1 MKKYT
6 HLVILFFCVYSTYS
20 QSGSLSPYS
29 FFGVGENTFKGTI
42 ENRSMG
48 ALSIYSDSVH
58 LNLTNPAA
66 YSELKLVNYS
76 VGVDYNS
83 SNLNSQDSNEK
94 TSTAN
99 INYLAVAIPTRPLVF
114 GFGII
119 PKSSVGYLLQ
129 STDESVNP
137 KQVNRYQGN
146 GGVNIAFLTFG
157 FKVLKKIRLGI
168 SGNYEFGSLEHSN
181 SRFLDGIELYTRVQS
196 NSSLSGVNFVYSTLF
211 REKISKNLTLHASYI
226 AKPKSTLTSKNTQI
240 LSTLKPD
247 GSFGGDTQD
256 IDLAALNLDETSI
269 TIPASRTFGFG
280 IGKETK
286 WFAGIDYTTTD
297 GGGLENKLLN
307 IKNVSYEKGSKL
319 SVGGFYIP
327 NYDSFTSYF
336 SRIVYRLGVRAE
348 KTGLIIQNQ
357 PIDEFGINFGLGL
370 PFLGFQNIN
379 LGFELGKRGTKN
391 AGLIEEN
398 FYSIR
403 LGLTLNDRWFVKN
416 KYN

>member
-1 MKKYT
+1 MRKYIYIIVLIFYNAT
-6 HLVILFFCVYSTYS
+6 NYS

-48 ALSIYSDSVH
+48 GLNIYSDSVH
-58 LNLTNPAA
+58 LNLINPAA

-76 VGVDYNS
+76 VGVDYNNS
-83 SNLNSQDSNEK
+83 SLKSENSNEK
-94 TSTAN
+94 ISTAN
-99 INYLAVAIPTRPLVF
+99 INYLAVAIPTKPLVF

-129 STDESVNP
+129 SSDETVSP
-137 KQVNRYQGN
+137 KQVNRYEGN
-146 GGVNIAFLTFG
+146 GGVNTAFLSFG
-157 FKVLKKIRLGI
+157 FKIFKKIRLGI

-181 SRFLDGIELYTRVQS
+181 SRFLEDVELYTKVQS
-196 NSSLSGVNFVYSTLF
+196 NSSLSGVNFTYSTLF
-211 REKISKNLTLHASYI
+211 REKINDNLTLHASYI
-226 AKPKSTLTSKNTQI
+226 LKPKSDLSSKNSQI

-247 GSFGGDTQD
+247 GSFGGDSEN
-256 IDLAALNLDETSI
+256 IDLEALNLDETII
-269 TIPASRTFGFG
+269 TIPSSTTFGLG
-280 IGKETK
+280 IGKETN
-286 WFAGIDYTTTD
+286 WFAGIDFTKSE
-297 GGGLENKLLN
+297 GGGYENKLLN
-307 IKNVSYEKGSKL
+307 IKNVRYEKGSKL
-319 SVGGFYIP
+319 SIGGFFIP

-336 SRIVYRLGVRAE
+336 SRIVYRFGLRVE
-348 KTGLIIQNQ
+348 KTGLVIQNQ
-357 PIDEFGINFGLGL
+357 PIDEYGINIGLGL

-379 LGFELGKRGTKN
+379 FGFEVGKRGTKN

>member
-1 MKKYT
+1 MRKYIYIIVLIFYT
-6 HLVILFFCVYSTYS
+6 STNYS

-48 ALSIYSDSVH
+48 GLNIYSDSVH
-58 LNLTNPAA
+58 LNLINPAA

-83 SNLNSQDSNEK
+83 SSLKSENSNEK
-94 TSTAN
+94 ISTAN
-99 INYLAVAIPTRPLVF
+99 INYLAVAIPTKPLVF

-129 STDESVNP
+129 SSDETVSP
-137 KQVNRYQGN
+137 KQVNRYEGN
-146 GGVNIAFLTFG
+146 GGVNTAFLSFG
-157 FKVLKKIRLGI
+157 FKIFKKIRLGI

-181 SRFLDGIELYTRVQS
+181 SRFLEDVELYTKVQS
-196 NSSLSGVNFVYSTLF
+196 NSSLSGVNFTYSTLF
-211 REKISKNLTLHASYI
+211 REKINDNLTLHASYI
-226 AKPKSTLTSKNTQI
+226 LKPKSDLSSKNSQI

-247 GSFGGDTQD
+247 GSFGGDSEN
-256 IDLAALNLDETSI
+256 IDLEALNLDETII
-269 TIPASRTFGFG
+269 TIPSSTTFGLG
-280 IGKETK
+280 IGKETN
-286 WFAGIDYTTTD
+286 WFAGIDFTKSE
-297 GGGLENKLLN
+297 GGGYENKLLN
-307 IKNVSYEKGSKL
+307 IKNVRYEKGSKL
-319 SVGGFYIP
+319 SIGGFFIP

-336 SRIVYRLGVRAE
+336 SRIVYRFGLRVE
-348 KTGLIIQNQ
+348 KTGLVIQNQ
-357 PIDEFGINFGLGL
+357 PIDEYGINIGLGL

-379 LGFELGKRGTKN
+379 FGFEVGKRGTKN

>member
-1 MKKYT
+1 MRKYIYIIV
-6 HLVILFFCVYSTYS
+6 LILYTFTNYS

-48 ALSIYSDSVH
+48 GLNIYSDSIH
-58 LNLTNPAA
+58 LNLINPAA

-83 SNLNSQDSNEK
+83 SSLKSENSNEK
-94 TSTAN
+94 ISTAN
-99 INYLAVAIPTRPLVF
+99 INYLAVAIPTKPLVF

-129 STDESVNP
+129 SSDETVSP
-137 KQVNRYQGN
+137 KQVNRYEGN
-146 GGVNIAFLTFG
+146 GGVNTAFLSFG
-157 FKVLKKIRLGI
+157 FKIFKKIRLGI

-181 SRFLDGIELYTRVQS
+181 SRFLEDVELYTKVQS
-196 NSSLSGVNFVYSTLF
+196 NSSLSGVNFTYSTLF
-211 REKISKNLTLHASYI
+211 REKINDNLTLHASYI
-226 AKPKSTLTSKNTQI
+226 LKPKSDLSSKNSQI

-247 GSFGGDTQD
+247 GSFGGDSEN
-256 IDLAALNLDETSI
+256 IDLEALNLDETII
-269 TIPASRTFGFG
+269 TIPSSTTFGLG
-280 IGKETK
+280 IGKETN
-286 WFAGIDYTTTD
+286 WFAGIDFTKSE
-297 GGGLENKLLN
+297 GGGYENKLLN
-307 IKNVSYEKGSKL
+307 IKNVRYEKGSKL
-319 SVGGFYIP
+319 SIGGFFIP

-336 SRIVYRLGVRAE
+336 SRIVYRFGLRVE
-348 KTGLIIQNQ
+348 KTGLVIQNQ
-357 PIDEFGINFGLGL
+357 PIDEYGINIGLGL

-379 LGFELGKRGTKN
+379 FGFEVGKRGTKN

>member
-1 MKKYT
+1 MRKHNYIIVLIFYT
-6 HLVILFFCVYSTYS
+6 STNYS

-48 ALSIYSDSVH
+48 GLNIYSDSVH
-58 LNLTNPAA
+58 LNLINPAA

-83 SNLNSQDSNEK
+83 SSLKSENSNEK
-94 TSTAN
+94 ISTAN
-99 INYLAVAIPTRPLVF
+99 INYLAVAIPTKPLVF

-129 STDESVNP
+129 SSDETVSP
-137 KQVNRYQGN
+137 KQVNRYEGN
-146 GGVNIAFLTFG
+146 GGVNTAFLSFG
-157 FKVLKKIRLGI
+157 FKIFKKIRLGI

-181 SRFLDGIELYTRVQS
+181 SRFLEDVELYTKVQS
-196 NSSLSGVNFVYSTLF
+196 NSSLSGVNFTYSTLF
-211 REKISKNLTLHASYI
+211 REKINDNLTLHASYI
-226 AKPKSTLTSKNTQI
+226 LKPKSDLSSKNSQI

-247 GSFGGDTQD
+247 GSFGGDSEN
-256 IDLAALNLDETSI
+256 IDLEALNLDETII
-269 TIPASRTFGFG
+269 TIPSSTTFGLG
-280 IGKETK
+280 IGKETN
-286 WFAGIDYTTTD
+286 WFAGIDFTKSE
-297 GGGLENKLLN
+297 GGGYENKLLN
-307 IKNVSYEKGSKL
+307 IKNVRYEKGSKL
-319 SVGGFYIP
+319 SIGGFFIP

-336 SRIVYRLGVRAE
+336 SRIVYRFGLRVE
-348 KTGLIIQNQ
+348 KTGLVIQNQ
-357 PIDEFGINFGLGL
+357 PIDEYGINIGLGL

-379 LGFELGKRGTKN
+379 FGFEVGKRGTKN

>member
-1 MKKYT
+1 MRKYIYIIVLIFYT
-6 HLVILFFCVYSTYS
+6 STNYS

-48 ALSIYSDSVH
+48 GLNIYSDSVH
-58 LNLTNPAA
+58 LNLINPAA

-83 SNLNSQDSNEK
+83 SSLKSENSNEK
-94 TSTAN
+94 ISTAN
-99 INYLAVAIPTRPLVF
+99 INYMAVAIPTKPLVF

-129 STDESVNP
+129 SSDETVSP
-137 KQVNRYQGN
+137 KQVNRYEGN
-146 GGVNIAFLTFG
+146 GGVNTAFLSFG
-157 FKVLKKIRLGI
+157 FKIFKKIRLGI

-181 SRFLDGIELYTRVQS
+181 SRFLEDVELYTKVQS
-196 NSSLSGVNFVYSTLF
+196 NSSLSGVNFTYSTLF
-211 REKISKNLTLHASYI
+211 REKINDNLTLHASYI
-226 AKPKSTLTSKNTQI
+226 LKPKSDLSSKNSQI

-247 GSFGGDTQD
+247 GSFGGDSEN
-256 IDLAALNLDETSI
+256 IDLEALNLDETII
-269 TIPASRTFGFG
+269 TIPSSTTFGLG
-280 IGKETK
+280 IGKETN
-286 WFAGIDYTTTD
+286 WFAGIDFTKSE
-297 GGGLENKLLN
+297 GGGYENKLLN
-307 IKNVSYEKGSKL
+307 IKNVRYEKGSKL
-319 SVGGFYIP
+319 SIGGFFIP

-336 SRIVYRLGVRAE
+336 SRIVYRFGLRVE
-348 KTGLIIQNQ
+348 KTGLVIQNQ
-357 PIDEFGINFGLGL
+357 PIDEYGINIGLGL

-379 LGFELGKRGTKN
+379 FGFEVGKRGTKN

>member
-1 MKKYT
+1 MRKYIYIIV
-6 HLVILFFCVYSTYS
+6 LILYTFTNYS

-48 ALSIYSDSVH
+48 GLNIYSDSVH
-58 LNLTNPAA
+58 LNLINPAA

-83 SNLNSQDSNEK
+83 SSLKSENSNEK
-94 TSTAN
+94 ISTAN
-99 INYLAVAIPTRPLVF
+99 INYLAIAIPTKPLVF

-129 STDESVNP
+129 SSDETVSP
-137 KQVNRYQGN
+137 KQVNRYEGN
-146 GGVNIAFLTFG
+146 GGVNTAFLSFG
-157 FKVLKKIRLGI
+157 FKIFKKIRLGI

-181 SRFLDGIELYTRVQS
+181 SRFLEDVELYTKVQS
-196 NSSLSGVNFVYSTLF
+196 NSSLSGVNFTYSTLF
-211 REKISKNLTLHASYI
+211 REKINDNLTLHASYI
-226 AKPKSTLTSKNTQI
+226 LKPKSDLSSKNSQI

-247 GSFGGDTQD
+247 GSFGGDSEN
-256 IDLAALNLDETSI
+256 IDLEGLNLDETII
-269 TIPASRTFGFG
+269 TIPSSTTFGLG
-280 IGKETK
+280 IGKETN
-286 WFAGIDYTTTD
+286 WFAGIDFTKSE
-297 GGGLENKLLN
+297 GGGYENKLLN
-307 IKNVSYEKGSKL
+307 IKNVRYEKGSKL
-319 SVGGFYIP
+319 SIGGFFIP

-336 SRIVYRLGVRAE
+336 SRIVYRFGLRVE
-348 KTGLIIQNQ
+348 KTGLVIQNQ
-357 PIDEFGINFGLGL
+357 PIDEYGINIGLGL

-379 LGFELGKRGTKN
+379 FGFEVGKRGTKN

>member
-1 MKKYT
+1 MRKYIYIIVLIFYNAT
-6 HLVILFFCVYSTYS
+6 NYS

-48 ALSIYSDSVH
+48 GLNIYSDSVH
-58 LNLTNPAA
+58 LNLINPAA

-76 VGVDYNS
+76 VGVDYNNS
-83 SNLNSQDSNEK
+83 SLKSENSNEK
-94 TSTAN
+94 ISTAN
-99 INYLAVAIPTRPLVF
+99 INYLAVAIPTKPLVF

-129 STDESVNP
+129 SSDETVSP
-137 KQVNRYQGN
+137 KQVNRYEGN
-146 GGVNIAFLTFG
+146 GGVNTAFLSFG
-157 FKVLKKIRLGI
+157 FKIFKKIRLGI

-181 SRFLDGIELYTRVQS
+181 SRFLEDVELYTKVQS
-196 NSSLSGVNFVYSTLF
+196 NSSLSGVNFTYSTLF
-211 REKISKNLTLHASYI
+211 REKINDNLTLHASYI
-226 AKPKSTLTSKNTQI
+226 LKPKSDLSSKNSQI

-247 GSFGGDTQD
+247 GSFGGDSEN
-256 IDLAALNLDETSI
+256 IDLEALNLDETII
-269 TIPASRTFGFG
+269 TIPSSTTFGLG
-280 IGKETK
+280 IGKETN
-286 WFAGIDYTTTD
+286 WFAGIDFTKTE
-297 GGGLENKLLN
+297 GGGYENKLLN
-307 IKNVSYEKGSKL
+307 IKNVRYEKGSKL
-319 SVGGFYIP
+319 SIGGFFIP

-336 SRIVYRLGVRAE
+336 SRIVYRFGLRVE
-348 KTGLIIQNQ
+348 KTGLVIQNQ
-357 PIDEFGINFGLGL
+357 PIDEYGINIGLGL

-379 LGFELGKRGTKN
+379 FGFEVGKRGTKN

>member
-1 MKKYT
+1 MRKYIYIIVLIFYNAT
-6 HLVILFFCVYSTYS
+6 NYS

-48 ALSIYSDSVH
+48 GLNIYSDSVH
-58 LNLTNPAA
+58 LNLINPAA

-76 VGVDYNS
+76 VGVDYNNS
-83 SNLNSQDSNEK
+83 SLKSENSNEK
-94 TSTAN
+94 ISTAN
-99 INYLAVAIPTRPLVF
+99 INYLAVAIPTKPLVF

-129 STDESVNP
+129 SSDETVSP
-137 KQVNRYQGN
+137 KQVNRYEGN
-146 GGVNIAFLTFG
+146 GGVNTAFLSFG
-157 FKVLKKIRLGI
+157 FKIFKKIRLGI

-181 SRFLDGIELYTRVQS
+181 SRFLEDVELYTKVQS
-196 NSSLSGVNFVYSTLF
+196 NSSLSGVNFTYSTLF
-211 REKISKNLTLHASYI
+211 REKINDNLTLHASYI
-226 AKPKSTLTSKNTQI
+226 LKPKSDLSSKNSQI

-247 GSFGGDTQD
+247 GSFGGDSEN
-256 IDLAALNLDETSI
+256 IDLEALNLDETII
-269 TIPASRTFGFG
+269 TIPSSTTFGLG
-280 IGKETK
+280 IGKETN
-286 WFAGIDYTTTD
+286 WFAGIDFTKTE
-297 GGGLENKLLN
+297 GGGYENKLLN
-307 IKNVSYEKGSKL
+307 IKNVRYEKGSKL
-319 SVGGFYIP
+319 SIGGFFIP

-336 SRIVYRLGVRAE
+336 SRIVYRFGLRVE
-348 KTGLIIQNQ
+348 KTGLVIQNQ
-357 PIDEFGINFGLGL
+357 PIDEYGINIGLGL

-379 LGFELGKRGTKN
+379 FGFEFGKRGTKN